1 MLRGGRE
8 AHREDRW
15 RFGPGGGPV
24 HCQMPQNPVENG
36 DDFWIENDRRER
48 VFKMDGTTLRLRQ
61 PLRFEDGRPGSQRPV
76 ATGAR
81 LRHPKGVAAGPAG
94 AVHVADTGAHRVRV
108 GRPDGALLPAAGP
121 AACPTSGGVITRPY
135 SESSDGG
142 RGVGRL
148 SAPWERV
155 AVGSAGRLLVA
166 DTENN
171 RVRPSPRRRPGR
183 G

>member
-61 PLRFEDGRPGSQRPV
+61 PLRCEPGRPGPSTSRTPAPTASGWGAPTARSSRQPAQR
-76 ATGAR
+76 R
-81 LRHPKGVAAGPAG
+81 
-94 AVHVADTGAHRVRV
+94 
-108 GRPDGALLPAAGP
+108 
-121 AACPTSGGVITRPY
+121 
-135 SESSDGG
+135 
-142 RGVGRL
+142 
-148 SAPWERV
+148 APP
-155 AVGSAGRLLVA
+155 AVG
-166 DTENN
+166 
-171 RVRPSPRRRPGR
+171 
-183 G
+183 